1 MYSMCKYLRIL
12 DFCQTSWVTT
22 SHATAGFHPKGPF
35 DSCSCSKQQ
44 AAGKLRCQHISGVGV
59 NLFCLLL
66 RVVLLHILHG
76 QQGNASSTNLSS
88 NCEVHG
94 KGSTMRYPLS
104 TSPPLPRQLSD
115 FSTHSLQGKIRVH
128 FISDLPELHLLSQ
141 SIKNTTGTR
150 VTRVTRDTKKQKT
163 WPAVATICKIYMEP
177 KDYCNWKGKEFFQ
190 TSIFFGFHV
199 NFPGCTPCSPRDSIP
214 STRESHAQ
222 IPIDTKIP

>member
-66 RVVLLHILHG
+66 GVVLLHILHG

-88 NCEVHG
+88 YVKCMG
-94 KGSTMRYPLS
+94 KEAPWGIHYPPHHPYRGSRV
-104 TSPPLPRQLSD
+104 TSPPTACKAKSA
-115 FSTHSLQGKIRVH
+115 STSSAI
-128 FISDLPELHLLSQ
+128 SQ
-141 SIKNTTGTR
+141 SCISWAIKNHHG
-150 VTRVTRDTKKQKT
+150 DPCDPWYPKQKT
-163 WPAVATICKIYMEP
+163 WPVVATICKIYI
-177 KDYCNWKGKEFFQ
+177 G
-190 TSIFFGFHV
+190 T
-199 NFPGCTPCSPRDSIP
+199 
-214 STRESHAQ
+214 
-222 IPIDTKIP
+222 